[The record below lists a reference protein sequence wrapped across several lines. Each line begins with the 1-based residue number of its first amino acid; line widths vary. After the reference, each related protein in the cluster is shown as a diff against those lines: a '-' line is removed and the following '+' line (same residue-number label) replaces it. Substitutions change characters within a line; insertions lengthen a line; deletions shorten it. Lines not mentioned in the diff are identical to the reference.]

1 MLPSVLYIVYIAST
15 MHKPLTHQPLWQAV
29 LPDWARGR
37 QWKMFWGAV
46 GVIVSLGS
54 AFQASNVRAQTPQS
68 APAELSNLVT
78 QIDAAANKH
87 DVQAVL
93 QYYSPNFTHSD
104 GLTRQ
109 TLERALTQL
118 WKRYPDL
125 RYQTQITSWTTDGK
139 GVVAETTTQ
148 ITGTQKV
155 GDREWK
161 INSTLKSQQRFEA
174 QKIVQQEILAEKTAL
189 TSGSNPPNVILNLPE
204 QVKVGQSFNFD
215 AIVQEPL
222 GNDLLLGAA
231 LEEPIK
237 PDGFVNPTTAE
248 LELLNAGGIFKVG
261 RAPLNGESRW
271 ISAVLVRH
279 DGMTLITRRLK
290 VTGGKPA
297 AGR

>member
-1 MLPSVLYIVYIAST
+1 MRPPVLYFAST
-15 MHKPLTHQPLWQAV
+15 MHEPLTHQPLRQMV
-29 LPDWARGR
+29 LPGWARGP
-37 QWKMFWGAV
+37 QWKMFWVAV
-46 GVIVSLGS
+46 GVAVSLGS
-54 AFQASNVRAQTPQS
+54 SFQSVNVRAQTPQP
-68 APAELSNLVT
+68 APAELTNLVT

-109 TLERALTQL
+109 TLEQALTQL

-125 RYQTQITSWTTDGK
+125 RYQTQITSWKADGK
-139 GVVAETTTQ
+139 GIVAETTTQ

-161 INSTLKSQQRFEA
+161 INSTLKSRQRLEA
-174 QKIVQQEILAEKTAL
+174 QKIVRQEVLAEKTAL
-189 TSGSNPPNVILNLPE
+189 TSGNNPPNVVLNLPE

-231 LEEPIK
+231 LEEPVK

-279 DGMTLITRRLK
+279 DGMTLITQRLK
-290 VTGGKPA
+290 VTGGRPA
-297 AGR
+297 TGK